1 MPLPPALQARLA
13 KRGILQKDKEKPED
27 PPKVDGPVKGC
38 PNTSNPYHTCVE
50 YCRKRYGQNNTPVPP
65 KDFSTVPL
73 PVGWYLVPD
82 PSSGASYYWNTLTNQ
97 VSWHHPLDPAA
108 EITLPS
114 SLVEKQKEAQT
125 DIQPNREILAPPGVD
140 TEQDKEQ
147 VLSIGKHPSL
157 MKGSQK
163 RHEAAVKRK
172 QEKDIKAEKRRKSE
186 EVDPM
191 DPSSYSDAPRG
202 TWTTGL
208 LKKGEAKTGVDTTA
222 NGPLFQMRPYP
233 SPGAVLRQ
241 NQQLTQRSSVE
252 TSE

>member
-13 KRGILQKDKEKPED
+13 KRGIIQKEKGKVD
-27 PPKVDGPVKGC
+27 GSSNVDGPVKGC

-50 YCRKRYGQNNTPVPP
+50 YCRKRYGENAAPLPP
-65 KDFSTVPL
+65 KDYNTVPL

-82 PSSGASYYWNTLTNQ
+82 PSSGTSYYWNTMTNQ
-97 VSWHHPLDPAA
+97 VSWRHPLDPAA
-108 EITLPS
+108 EITLPASAVS
-114 SLVEKQKEAQT
+114 SKKET
-125 DIQPNREILAPPGVD
+125 EVQPNREILAPPGVD

-157 MKGSQK
+157 LKGSQK
-163 RHEAAVKRK
+163 RQEAAVKRK
-172 QEKDIKAEKRRKSE
+172 QEKETRAEKRRKSE

-191 DPSSYSDAPRG
+191 DPSAYSDAPKG

-208 LKKGEAKTGVDTTA
+208 IKKGEAKTGVDTTA

-233 SPGAVLRQ
+233 SPGAVLRA
-241 NQQLTQRSSVE
+241 NQQLAQKSAGGTGD
-252 TSE
+252 

>member
-13 KRGILQKDKEKPED
+13 KRGIIQKDKEKSD
-27 PPKVDGPVKGC
+27 GSSKVDGSVRGC

-50 YCRKRYGQNNTPVPP
+50 YCRKRYGDNAVPPPP
-65 KDFSTVPL
+65 KDYSTVPL

-82 PSSGASYYWNTLTNQ
+82 PNSGSSYYWNTITNQ

-108 EITLPS
+108 EITLPAS
-114 SLVEKQKEAQT
+114 VTSGQKDTEV
-125 DIQPNREILAPPGVD
+125 QPNREILAPPGVD
-140 TEQDKEQ
+140 SEQDKEQ

-163 RHEAAVKRK
+163 RK
-172 QEKDIKAEKRRKSE
+172 QEKDLRAEKRRKSE

-191 DPSSYSDAPRG
+191 DPAAYSDAPKG

-208 LKKGEAKTGVDTTA
+208 IKKGEAKTGVDTTA

-233 SPGAVLRQ
+233 SPGAVLRA
-241 NQQLTQRSSVE
+241 NQQLAQKSVVE
-252 TSE
+252 TTE

>member
-13 KRGILQKDKEKPED
+13 KRGIIQKDKEKSD
-27 PPKVDGPVKGC
+27 GSSKVDGSVRGC

-50 YCRKRYGQNNTPVPP
+50 YCRKRYGDNAVPPPP
-65 KDFSTVPL
+65 KDYSTVPL

-82 PSSGASYYWNTLTNQ
+82 PNSGASYYWHTITNQ

-108 EITLPS
+108 EITLPAS
-114 SLVEKQKEAQT
+114 VTSGQKDTEV
-125 DIQPNREILAPPGVD
+125 QPNREILAPPGVD
-140 TEQDKEQ
+140 SEQDKEQ

-163 RHEAAVKRK
+163 RK
-172 QEKDIKAEKRRKSE
+172 QEKDLRAEKRRKSE

-191 DPSSYSDAPRG
+191 DPAAYSDAPKG

-208 LKKGEAKTGVDTTA
+208 IKKGEAKTGVDTTA

-233 SPGAVLRQ
+233 SPGAVLRA
-241 NQQLTQRSSVE
+241 NQQLAQKSVVE
-252 TSE
+252 TTE

>member
-13 KRGILQKDKEKPED
+13 KRGIIQKDKEKS
-27 PPKVDGPVKGC
+27 DGSSQVTGSVKGC

-50 YCRKRYGQNNTPVPP
+50 YCRKRYGENAVPP
-65 KDFSTVPL
+65 LPKDYNTVPL

-82 PSSGASYYWNTLTNQ
+82 PNSGSNYYWNTITNQ
-97 VSWHHPLDPAA
+97 VSWHHPLNPAA
-108 EITLPS
+108 EITTPAS
-114 SLVEKQKEAQT
+114 VVNSQKDTEV
-125 DIQPNREILAPPGVD
+125 QPNREILAPPGVES
-140 TEQDKEQ
+140 EQDKEQ

-163 RHEAAVKRK
+163 RK
-172 QEKDIKAEKRRKSE
+172 QEKDLRAEKRKKSAE

-191 DPSSYSDAPRG
+191 DPAAYSDAPKG

-208 LKKGEAKTGVDTTA
+208 IKKGEAKTGVDTTA

-233 SPGAVLRQ
+233 SPGAVLRA
-241 NQQLTQRSSVE
+241 NQQLAQKSAVE
-252 TSE
+252 ASE